1 MGSVIIMAADEI
13 RIVEGGRIM
22 IHEAASNQ
30 GGTSADHARTSKN
43 LEEISEEIAQIY
55 ANRTGA
61 TKEEMRAAMKAETW
75 MGAKEAVER
84 KFADSILKFD
94 TGAKAMSILAK
105 LFPGNVEAEKLEAEI
120 AENSNLRTEL
130 ATAQAKITEL
140 QNLAAIVAEKDS
152 EIAAKV
158 SEISELKN
166 QVQAAADSITAKD
179 VEITKLTEAATA
191 TAEKISIEAARQLA
205 STGHPEPIAN
215 TPDAD
220 TDEKVMSRA
229 AFNSLSPTQ
238 RNKFIR
244 NGGKLN

>member
-1 MGSVIIMAADEI
+1 MLD
-13 RIVEGGRIM
+13 
-22 IHEAASNQ
+22 
-30 GGTSADHARTSKN
+30 
-43 LEEISEEIAQIY
+43 EISEEIAGIY
-55 ANRTGA
+55 AKRTGA
-61 TKEEMRAAMKAETW
+61 TPEEMRAAMKAETW

-179 VEITKLTEAATA
+179 VEITKLNEAATA
-191 TAEKISIEAARQLA
+191 TAEKISIEAARHLA
-205 STGHPEPIAN
+205 ATGHPTPIGNAPEGEASAN
-215 TPDAD
+215 KMTLL
-220 TDEKVMSRA
+220 
-229 AFNSLSPTQ
+229 AFNSLTPAA
-238 RNKFIR
+238 RMKFIKS
-244 NGGKLN
+244 GGKISN